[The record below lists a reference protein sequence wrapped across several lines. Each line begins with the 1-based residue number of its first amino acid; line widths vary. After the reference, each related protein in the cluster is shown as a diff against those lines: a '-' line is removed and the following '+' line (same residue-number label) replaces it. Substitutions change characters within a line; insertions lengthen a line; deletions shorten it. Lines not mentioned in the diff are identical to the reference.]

1 MRKLKRKHLV
11 LFLLVVTAIACA
23 GILAACQKKHVHSL
37 SPTAAVEATCTKDGN
52 SAFWHCAECDKYF
65 SDEAG
70 KNEITLESTRIPA
83 LGHAYAEPEWTW
95 NETSSAQAVFS
106 CTRSGC
112 EHRRTETDEAPAS
125 KEISPAGCEEEGAML
140 YTATVTFNGKQYT
153 SEKEAAIP
161 ALSHKWSETPEWK
174 WTWFGTAT
182 VRATFT
188 CSVCQKTETLTT
200 KEYTTEVVGELSCTV
215 DGQQKHTA
223 EISFNG
229 KTYQNSYITYFEARP
244 HPAEVV
250 EHYEYLA
257 PTCESDGHT
266 EYWHCTRCGEYFS
279 GYDLAHDGDEY
290 LLDYNKTTLAN
301 TVLSKRGH
309 LYGEPTWEWNGTS
322 SAQAVFTCTRSGCA
336 HTQKETA
343 QITSKT
349 IGGEIVYVAT
359 VTFNGKQYTDEK
371 SENESAAA

>member
-1 MRKLKRKHLV
+1 M
-11 LFLLVVTAIACA
+11 
-23 GILAACQKKHVHSL
+23 
-37 SPTAAVEATCTKDGN
+37 
-52 SAFWHCAECDKYF
+52 
-65 SDEAG
+65 
-70 KNEITLESTRIPA
+70 
-83 LGHAYAEPEWTW
+83 GHAYAEPEWTW

-112 EHRRTETDEAPAS
+112 EHRQTETDEAPAS
-125 KEISPAGCEEEGAML
+125 KEISPAGCEEDGAML

-161 ALSHKWSETPEWK
+161 AAHDWSETPEWK

-200 KEYTTEVVGELSCTV
+200 KEYTTEVVGELSCTE

-250 EHYEYLA
+250 EHYESLA

-290 LLDYNKTTLAN
+290 LLDCNKTTLAN

>member
-83 LGHAYAEPEWTW
+83 AH
-95 NETSSAQAVFS
+95 
-106 CTRSGC
+106 
-112 EHRRTETDEAPAS
+112 D
-125 KEISPAGCEEEGAML
+125 
-140 YTATVTFNGKQYT
+140 
-153 SEKEAAIP
+153 
-161 ALSHKWSETPEWK
+161 WSETPEWK

-200 KEYTTEVVGELSCTV
+200 KEYTTEVVGELSCTE

-250 EHYEYLA
+250 EHYESLA

-290 LLDYNKTTLAN
+290 LLDCNKTTLAN

>member
-112 EHRRTETDEAPAS
+112 EH
-125 KEISPAGCEEEGAML
+125 
-140 YTATVTFNGKQYT
+140 
-153 SEKEAAIP
+153 
-161 ALSHKWSETPEWK
+161 
-174 WTWFGTAT
+174 
-182 VRATFT
+182 
-188 CSVCQKTETLTT
+188 
-200 KEYTTEVVGELSCTV
+200 
-215 DGQQKHTA
+215 
-223 EISFNG
+223 
-229 KTYQNSYITYFEARP
+229 
-244 HPAEVV
+244 
-250 EHYEYLA
+250 
-257 PTCESDGHT
+257 
-266 EYWHCTRCGEYFS
+266 
-279 GYDLAHDGDEY
+279 
-290 LLDYNKTTLAN
+290 
-301 TVLSKRGH
+301 
-309 LYGEPTWEWNGTS
+309 
-322 SAQAVFTCTRSGCA
+322 
-336 HTQKETA
+336 TQKETA